1 MCGIAGIVCQDRD
14 DRIPISLPRMISM
27 LHHRGPD
34 ARRMHV
40 EPAAGL
46 AHARLSVIDL
56 RGGDQPLANDDR
68 TLWITFNGE
77 IFNYVE
83 LREYLERGGHRFRT
97 QSDTEVLLRLYE
109 ERGRR
114 ALAALNGDWAFAIWN
129 SRSRTLLLSRD
140 RMGVR
145 PLYYTVVGRML
156 LFASEIKAL
165 FADPRVSREIDP
177 ESVDDIFTVWS
188 PLAPRTVFGSVRE
201 LPPGHSLTWHEGQV
215 TVSRDWC
222 PGFVRKNHEQLP
234 DRDAEE
240 QLRAHLT
247 RATRIRLRADVPVGA
262 YLSGGLDSSIVA
274 ALAAGERG
282 RAGNGAPPLQ
292 TFSLGFDAAEFD
304 ERSYQRHVV
313 AALGTEHHELQ
324 CTPADIVRVFP
335 QVVWH
340 AEAPL
345 LRTAPAPLYLLAQ
358 FVREHGHKVV
368 LTGEGADEVFGGYN
382 IFKEAKLRRMWSER
396 GPTSRRAALVKRLYP
411 HLPHL
416 QRQSAALL
424 QSFFHAAPDDLA
436 HPCFSHLPRWSL
448 TSRLKMF
455 FSDDLRA
462 SVEGRDAVAEVVA
475 RLPADFT
482 SWDQLARA
490 QHLEITQLLPGY
502 LLSSQGDRMAMA
514 HGVETRFP
522 YLDPDVV
529 AFGTSLPNRL
539 LMRGM
544 REKVLLR
551 RVGRTLTPPA
561 VWKRTKQPYRA
572 PGADAFF
579 STLGPATAGHYGA
592 TGPAKAG
599 HYGDDADYVND
610 LLSPSQI
617 RRDGLFNPDAVSH
630 LVRKFREGK
639 AIGVKDDM
647 ALVGI
652 LSTQLV
658 IHHFI
663 NHFGT
668 DTHGAL
674 YTGSEALHRR

>member
-1 MCGIAGIVCQDRD
+1 
-14 DRIPISLPRMISM
+14 
-27 LHHRGPD
+27 
-34 ARRMHV
+34 
-40 EPAAGL
+40 
-46 AHARLSVIDL
+46 
-56 RGGDQPLANDDR
+56 
-68 TLWITFNGE
+68 
-77 IFNYVE
+77 
-83 LREYLERGGHRFRT
+83 
-97 QSDTEVLLRLYE
+97 
-109 ERGRR
+109 
-114 ALAALNGDWAFAIWN
+114 
-129 SRSRTLLLSRD
+129 
-140 RMGVR
+140 
-145 PLYYTVVGRML
+145 
-156 LFASEIKAL
+156 
-165 FADPRVSREIDP
+165 
-177 ESVDDIFTVWS
+177 
-188 PLAPRTVFGSVRE
+188 
-201 LPPGHSLTWHEGQV
+201 
-215 TVSRDWC
+215 
-222 PGFVRKNHEQLP
+222 
-234 DRDAEE
+234 
-240 QLRAHLT
+240 
-247 RATRIRLRADVPVGA
+247 
-262 YLSGGLDSSIVA
+262 
-274 ALAAGERG
+274 
-282 RAGNGAPPLQ
+282 
-292 TFSLGFDAAEFD
+292 
-304 ERSYQRHVV
+304 
-313 AALGTEHHELQ
+313 
-324 CTPADIVRVFP
+324 
-335 QVVWH
+335 
-340 AEAPL
+340 
-345 LRTAPAPLYLLAQ
+345 
-358 FVREHGHKVV
+358 
-368 LTGEGADEVFGGYN
+368 
-382 IFKEAKLRRMWSER
+382 
-396 GPTSRRAALVKRLYP
+396 
-411 HLPHL
+411 
-416 QRQSAALL
+416 LL

>member
-1 MCGIAGIVCQDRD
+1 MCGITGIVCQDRD
-14 DRIPISLPRMISM
+14 DRIAIRLPRMIEM

-34 ARRMHV
+34 ARGMHV
-40 EPAAGL
+40 EPTAGL
-46 AHARLSVIDL
+46 GHTRLSVIDV

-77 IFNYVE
+77 IFNYLE
-83 LREYLERGGHRFRT
+83 LRECLERGGHRFRT

-109 ERGRR
+109 ERGPR
-114 ALAALNGDWAFAIWN
+114 ALAALNGDWSFAIWN

-145 PLYYTVVGRML
+145 PLYYTVVERAL

-177 ESVDDIFTVWS
+177 EAIDDTFTVWS
-188 PLAPRTVFGSVRE
+188 PIAPRTPFKGVRE
-201 LPPGHSLTWHEGQV
+201 LPPGHSLTWHDGRV
-215 TVSRDWC
+215 TLRRDWQ
-222 PGFVRKNHEQLP
+222 PEFART
-234 DRDAEE
+234 DRDTLSDKDAEE
-240 QLRAHLT
+240 RLRAHLLH
-247 RATRIRLRADVPVGA
+247 ATRIRLRADIPVGA
-262 YLSGGLDSSIVA
+262 YISGGLDSSIVA
-274 ALAAGERG
+274 ALAARERPDPSQL
-282 RAGNGAPPLQ
+282 R
-292 TFSLGFDAAEFD
+292 TFALGFDAAEFD
-304 ERSYQRHVV
+304 ERPYQRQVV
-313 AALGTEHHELQ
+313 DSLGTEHHELR
-324 CTPADIVRVFP
+324 CTPADIVKVFP

-345 LRTAPAPLYLLAQ
+345 LRTAPAPLYLLAR
-358 FVREHGHKVV
+358 FVRECGHKVV

-396 GPTSRRAALVKRLYP
+396 GRTARRTALVKRLYP
-411 HLPHL
+411 HMPHL
-416 QRQSAALL
+416 QRQSTAFL
-424 QSFFHAAPDDLA
+424 QSFFHAAPDDLN

-462 SVEGRDAVAEVVA
+462 AVDGRDAIDEVVSG
-475 RLPADFT
+475 LPADFAL
-482 SWDQLARA
+482 WDPLARA
-490 QHLEITQLLPGY
+490 QHLELTQLLPGY

-514 HGVETRFP
+514 HGVETRYP

-529 AFGTSLPNRL
+529 AFGTSLPERL
-539 LMRGM
+539 LMHGL

-551 RVGRTLTPPA
+551 RVARTLAPPA
-561 VWKRTKQPYRA
+561 VWRRTKQPYRA

-579 STLGPATAGHYGA
+579 SAGAPAQAGH
-592 TGPAKAG
+592 
-599 HYGDDADYVND
+599 YVND

-617 RRDGLFNPDAVSH
+617 KRDGFFNPDAVSR
-630 LVRKFREGK
+630 LVCKFRDGR

-647 ALVGI
+647 AFVGI

-674 YTGSEALHRR
+674 YTGTAALHRR

>member
-1 MCGIAGIVCQDRD
+1 MCGIAGIVSQDRD
-14 DRIPISLPRMISM
+14 DRIGTRLPRMIAM

-34 ARRMHV
+34 ACRLHV
-40 EPAAGL
+40 EPQAGL
-46 AHARLSVIDL
+46 AHTRLSVIDV
-56 RGGDQPLANDDR
+56 RGGDQPMANDDR

-83 LREYLERGGHRFRT
+83 LRECLERRRHRFRT
-97 QSDTEVLLRLYE
+97 QSDTEVLLRLYD

-114 ALAALNGDWAFAIWN
+114 ALADLNGDWAFAIWN

-145 PLYYTVVGRML
+145 PLYYAIVGRAL

-165 FADPRVSREIDP
+165 FADPRVPREIDP
-177 ESVDDIFTVWS
+177 EAVDDIFTVWS
-188 PLAPRTVFGSVRE
+188 PLASRTMFKAVRE
-201 LPPGHSLTWHEGQV
+201 LPPGHSLTWHDGSV
-215 TVSRDWC
+215 AVSRDW
-222 PGFVRKNHEQLP
+222 HP
-234 DRDAEE
+234 DFTRAPRETLSDADAEDR
-240 QLRAHLT
+240 LRAHLT
-247 RATRIRLRADVPVGA
+247 NATRIRLRADVPVGA
-262 YLSGGLDSSIVA
+262 YVSGGLDSSIVA
-274 ALAAGERG
+274 ALAAHQR
-282 RAGNGAPPLQ
+282 RDAANDAARLR

-304 ERSYQRHVV
+304 ERPYQRQVV
-313 AALGTEHHELQ
+313 GALGTEHHELR

-340 AEAPL
+340 AETPM
-345 LRTAPAPLYLLAQ
+345 LRTAPAPLYLLAR
-358 FVREHGHKVV
+358 FVRECGHKVV
-368 LTGEGADEVFGGYN
+368 LTGEGADEVFGGYS

-396 GPTSRRAALVKRLYP
+396 GRTARRAALVKRLYP

-416 QRQSAALL
+416 QRQSTAFL

-448 TSRLKMF
+448 TSRLKVF
-455 FSDDLRA
+455 FSDGLRA
-462 SVEGRDAVAEVVA
+462 SVDGRDAIDEVRA
-475 RLPADFT
+475 RLPAGFAL
-482 SWDQLARA
+482 WDPLARA
-490 QHLEITQLLPGY
+490 QYLELTQLLPGY

-529 AFGTSLPNRL
+529 AFGTSLPERL
-539 LMRGM
+539 VMHGL

-551 RVGRTLTPPA
+551 RVGRSLMPPS
-561 VWKRTKQPYRA
+561 VWQRTKQPYRA
-572 PGADAFF
+572 PGAEVFV
-579 STLGPATAGHYGA
+579 TNGHE
-592 TGPAKAG
+592 
-599 HYGDDADYVND
+599 DYVND

-617 RRDGLFNPDAVSH
+617 RRDGLFNPDAVSR
-630 LVRKFREGK
+630 LVRKFREGR

-674 YTGSEALHRR
+674 YTGTEALHRR

>member
-14 DRIPISLPRMISM
+14 DGIAIRLPRMIEM
-27 LHHRGPD
+27 LRHRGPD
-34 ARRMHV
+34 ACSLHI
-40 EPAAGL
+40 EPGAGL
-46 AHARLSVIDL
+46 AHTRLSVIDV
-56 RGGDQPLANDDR
+56 RGGGQPLANDDQ
-68 TLWITFNGE
+68 TLWVTFNGE
-77 IFNYVE
+77 IFNYLE
-83 LREYLERGGHRFRT
+83 LRESLERGGRRFRT

-109 ERGRR
+109 ERGLG

-145 PLYYTVVGRML
+145 PLYYTIVGRTL

-165 FADPRVSREIDP
+165 FADRRVAREIDP
-177 ESVDDIFTVWS
+177 EAVDDLFTVWS
-188 PLAPRTVFGSVRE
+188 PIAPRTMFRGVRE
-201 LPPGHSLTWHEGQV
+201 LPPGHSLTWQDGR
-215 TVSRDWC
+215 VSVRRDWH
-222 PGFVRKNHEQLP
+222 PEFTRTDRDQLP

-240 QLRAHLT
+240 RLRAHLIH
-247 RATRIRLRADVPVGA
+247 ATRIRLRADVPVGA
-262 YLSGGLDSSIVA
+262 YISGGLDSSIVA
-274 ALAAGERG
+274 ALAARERS
-282 RAGNGAPPLQ
+282 GASPLP

-304 ERSYQRHVV
+304 ERAYQRQVV
-313 AALGTEHHELQ
+313 EALGTDHHELR

-340 AEAPL
+340 AETPL
-345 LRTAPAPLYLLAQ
+345 LRTAPAPLYLLAR
-358 FVREHGHKVV
+358 FVRECGHKVV

-396 GPTSRRAALVKRLYP
+396 GRTARRAALVKRLYP
-411 HLPHL
+411 HLPQL
-416 QRQSAALL
+416 QRQSTAFL
-424 QSFFHAAPDDLA
+424 QSFFHAGSDDLA

-448 TSRLKMF
+448 TSRLKVF
-455 FSDDLRA
+455 FSDGLRA
-462 SVEGRDAVAEVVA
+462 SVEGRDAVDEVVS
-475 RLPADFT
+475 RLPADFAL
-482 SWDQLARA
+482 WDPLARA

-514 HGVETRFP
+514 HGVETRYP

-529 AFGTSLPNRL
+529 AFGTSLPEPL
-539 LMRGM
+539 VMRGL

-561 VWKRTKQPYRA
+561 VWQRTKQPYRA
-572 PGADAFF
+572 PGAQVFF
-579 STLGPATAGHYGA
+579 NQNGN
-592 TGPAKAG
+592 
-599 HYGDDADYVND
+599 DYVDD
-610 LLSPSQI
+610 LLSPSQL
-617 RRDGLFNPDAVSH
+617 RRDRLFNPDAVNR
-630 LVRKFREGK
+630 LVRKVRDGK

-647 ALVGI
+647 AFVGI

-663 NHFGT
+663 NHFGA

-674 YTGSEALHRR
+674 YTGPEALHRR

>member
-1 MCGIAGIVCQDRD
+1 
-14 DRIPISLPRMISM
+14 
-27 LHHRGPD
+27 
-34 ARRMHV
+34 
-40 EPAAGL
+40 
-46 AHARLSVIDL
+46 
-56 RGGDQPLANDDR
+56 
-68 TLWITFNGE
+68 
-77 IFNYVE
+77 
-83 LREYLERGGHRFRT
+83 
-97 QSDTEVLLRLYE
+97 
-109 ERGRR
+109 
-114 ALAALNGDWAFAIWN
+114 
-129 SRSRTLLLSRD
+129 
-140 RMGVR
+140 
-145 PLYYTVVGRML
+145 
-156 LFASEIKAL
+156 
-165 FADPRVSREIDP
+165 
-177 ESVDDIFTVWS
+177 
-188 PLAPRTVFGSVRE
+188 
-201 LPPGHSLTWHEGQV
+201 
-215 TVSRDWC
+215 
-222 PGFVRKNHEQLP
+222 
-234 DRDAEE
+234 
-240 QLRAHLT
+240 
-247 RATRIRLRADVPVGA
+247 
-262 YLSGGLDSSIVA
+262 
-274 ALAAGERG
+274 
-282 RAGNGAPPLQ
+282 
-292 TFSLGFDAAEFD
+292 
-304 ERSYQRHVV
+304 
-313 AALGTEHHELQ
+313 
-324 CTPADIVRVFP
+324 VFP

-358 FVREHGHKVV
+358 FVRERGHKVV

-396 GPTSRRAALVKRLYP
+396 GRTSRRAALVKRLYP

-529 AFGTSLPNRL
+529 AFGTSLPDRL

-551 RVGRTLTPPA
+551 RVGRTLTPPS

-579 STLGPATAGHYGA
+579 NTV
-592 TGPAKAG
+592 GPAKAG
-599 HYGDDADYVND
+599 HDGDDADYVND